1 MVDSKAHAAQ
11 TVSFVG
17 IILVVPEILY
27 SQTLSFIALPVLKT
41 FTVRDLV
48 FQFKTLF
55 LVKNPSSLKG

>member
-17 IILVVPEILY
+17 IILVVSEILY
-27 SQTLSFIALPVLKT
+27 IQTLSFIALPVLKT
-41 FTVRDLV
+41 FTVRDLI

-55 LVKNPSSLKG
+55 LVKNPNSLKG